1 MLWPNHLEVCLSM
14 IFRILLT
21 LVLLAPLPL
30 ASVHAWAWG
39 LIASITALLVIAWG
53 IGTLWSREAPAV
65 GLRSAWPFVVP
76 FLLVVGWISLQA
88 TSMTPAA
95 WHHPLWEDATGP
107 LGTIVASS
115 ISLHPFE
122 TGSALARLL
131 AYAGIFWLSLQYC
144 RSAERARQVF
154 WALTIA
160 GLAYAVYG
168 LAVEFTDGDMALWSY
183 RGAYPGRV
191 GSTFINANSY
201 ATYAGLGLVCA
212 TGLLVA
218 LLFDAARSHLSSK
231 ERLRAVIEALAG
243 WRSLLPVAWVVM
255 ATALLLS
262 GSRGGLASTALGLAG
277 LLAAFGAT
285 PAARFRQVAPLASAV
300 AIAGVA
306 LFVYSGDK
314 TAERMVEFE
323 FENFQRPMVYELTLE
338 AIGDAPWLGTGYG
351 TFEDAFRIYRD
362 KRISGVNKKA
372 HNTYLENALELGLPA
387 AGLLFLT
394 IAALFGRC
402 LMGVRVRRRN
412 AIYPCIGV
420 AATVLIAAHSTVD
433 FSLQNPAVAATYALL
448 MGAAVAQSWRSAE
461 QL

>member
-1 MLWPNHLEVCLSM
+1 M
-14 IFRILLT
+14 IFRFLLA

-30 ASVHAWAWG
+30 ASVHTWAWG
-39 LIASITALLVIAWG
+39 SIASITALLVIAWG
-53 IGTLWSREAPAV
+53 MGPLWSREGPAV
-65 GLRSAWPFVVP
+65 GLQSAWPFLIP
-76 FLLVVGWISLQA
+76 FLLVVGWICLQA
-88 TSMTPAA
+88 TSLTPAA
-95 WHHPLWEDATGP
+95 WHHPLWKDASGP
-107 LGTIVASS
+107 LGTGMASS
-115 ISLHPFE
+115 ISLDPFE

-144 RSAERARQVF
+144 RSAERARQVLL
-154 WALTIA
+154 ALIIA
-160 GLAYAVYG
+160 GLAYATYG
-168 LAVEFTDGDMALWSY
+168 LAVEFTGGDMALWYY
-183 RGAYPGRV
+183 RGAYSGRL

-201 ATYAGLGLVCA
+201 ATYAGLGLICT
-212 TGLLVA
+212 TGLLVTVA
-218 LLFDAARSHLSSK
+218 FDAARSHLSSK
-231 ERLRAVIEALAG
+231 ERLRAVLEAIAG
-243 WRSLLPVAWVVM
+243 WRSLLPVAWVVI
-255 ATALLLS
+255 ATALLLT
-262 GSRGGLASTALGLAG
+262 GSRGGLASTALGLIA

-285 PAARFRQVAPLASAV
+285 PAARFRHVAALASAV
-300 AIAGVA
+300 AIAAAA

-314 TAERMVEFE
+314 TAERMAELE
-323 FENFQRPMVYELTLE
+323 LENYQRLDVYELTVE

-351 TFEDAFRIYRD
+351 TFEDVFRIYRD
-362 KRISGVNKKA
+362 ERISGINAKA

-420 AATVLIAAHSTVD
+420 GATVLIAAHATVD